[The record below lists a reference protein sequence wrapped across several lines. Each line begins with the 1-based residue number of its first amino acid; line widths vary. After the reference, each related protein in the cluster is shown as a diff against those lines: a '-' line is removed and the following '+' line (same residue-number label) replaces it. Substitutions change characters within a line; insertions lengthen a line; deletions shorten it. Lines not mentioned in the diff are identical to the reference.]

1 MAIFEVSVRE
11 CASDGLSRSTRV
23 RAESALDAEQRG
35 VEKIYG
41 RRARLFQDSGLPS
54 GFGQIIRSRRDR
66 GGSLWVA
73 DCLTGRVRVTVESA
87 ARGAR

>member
-23 RAESALDAEQRG
+23 RAESARDAQWRG
-35 VEKIYG
+35 IKKLYG
-41 RRARLFQDSGLPS
+41 RGAYLFQDSGLLR
-54 GFGQIIRSRRDR
+54 GYGQIVRDRRDR

-87 ARGAR
+87 AR